1 VRALK
6 TESQKFKRKAIRVD
20 TRRILE
26 AAMGYE
32 CHPETGQGIIARKR
46 LEERLLKRE
55 IHIQVRRATCT
66 ERTRRTRRKTRKQIH
81 SVSGTHDMATPETG
95 AANFCG
101 EDRVFHRLSRQL
113 TRFAAGGLR
122 VRASSAA
129 ATIPAMAV
137 PACFPVARSGS
148 AWWHY

>member
-66 ERTRRTRRKTRKQIH
+66 ERTRRKTRKQIH
-81 SVSGTHDMATPETG
+81 SVSGTGTHNIATPETG